1 MARNNTRLQV
11 QSLTVSAML
20 CALGVVILALGALIE
35 VIDLSVGVIASL
47 LCIYAVIELK
57 GAYPWMI
64 WLVTSIVGYLLL
76 PLKTPVIFY
85 ALFFGF
91 YPIIKEKAEKLSS
104 PLSWVVKLITLH
116 VSLLVILLTL
126 WLFFPELLSGMG
138 QLLFLVGMY
147 VASLVVFVLYDV
159 ALTRIITFYFIR
171 LRHRFRFKQ

>member
-47 LCIYAVIELK
+47 LCIFAVIELK